1 MAVTEEY
8 REQAVNGA
16 ASAIIDRIF
25 GPARAMV
32 PGLILLLVIALVT
45 VAAGMINVFD
55 PPYRGD
61 RTVLFML
68 ATGAYPGPY
77 MFYGLFSF
85 LLIHAHP
92 TPRMKAIFYASCVAL
107 AAAPI
112 VALIRHLHAQNLSFG
127 RRLDEAL
134 FANMVASVAIGA
146 IFLAIMA
153 VIVVAT
159 RWMETDSD

>member
-1 MAVTEEY
+1 MGETAL
-8 REQAVNGA
+8 VN
-16 ASAIIDRIF
+16 IDRIF

-32 PGLILLLVIALVT
+32 PGLILLLVIALLT

-68 ATGAYPGPY
+68 ATGVYPGPY

-92 TPRMKAIFYASCVAL
+92 TPRMKAIFYASCLPLAVAPVL
-107 AAAPI
+107 SLQRHMRAGEDMSFGQRLDD
-112 VALIRHLHAQNLSFG
+112 ALITNL
-127 RRLDEAL
+127 
-134 FANMVASVAIGA
+134 VASIAIGA
-146 IFLAIMA
+146 LFLAVMS
-153 VIVVAT
+153 VIVFAT
-159 RWMETDSD
+159 RWMESDSE